1 MSELENVVKE
11 VEAKVETVAAE
22 VKKEAEV
29 VVAKVEAAVISITAE
44 ERLLL
49 ADAELE
55 YLKATSEIQ
64 RLTKIT
70 EAKAKEYQSAVEGFV
85 VKYGIDK
92 AKYVFEGATRVF
104 KKL

>member
-1 MSELENVVKE
+1 MTVETEVKSVVEAVE
-11 VEAKVETVAAE
+11 VEAKKVEG
-22 VKKEAEV
+22 EV
-29 VVAKVEAAVISITAE
+29 VKAEKAAVVQIKADE
-44 ERLLL
+44 KLVL

-70 EAKAKEYQSAVEGFV
+70 EAKSKEYQSYVENLFKV
-85 VKYGIDK
+85 YALDK
-92 AKYVFEGATRVF
+92 AEYIFDGAVRTF